1 MKTKLAV
8 LALACVAL
16 TGCTG
21 MGTARVLKAAG
32 DNTNSLRIV
41 VTSIYGNITVERNI
55 PAASVP
61 YKLTLTP

>member
-1 MKTKLAV
+1 M
-8 LALACVAL
+8 ALACLAL

-21 MGTARVLKAAG
+21 LGTARVISALGK
-32 DNTNSLRIV
+32 DTNSVRVV